1 MKFKLYSKFDSSKE
15 AITIITSG
23 TLQDAIDKAAQ
34 IKNLPLDKFNELFG
48 LKKIN
53 QNGKQF

>member
-15 AITIITSG
+15 TITIITSG

-34 IKNLPLDKFNELFG
+34 IKNLSLDKFNELFG
-48 LKKIN
+48 LEKIN
-53 QNGKQF
+53 QNGK

>member
-34 IKNLPLDKFNELFG
+34 IKNLSLDKFNELFG
-48 LKKIN
+48 LEKIN
-53 QNGKQF
+53 QNGK